1 MSNFKKLSIPTMV
14 LHWSVALLM
23 IAATTVGIVM
33 EQMARSPEQ
42 REIMNIHKSIG
53 LLILVLAL
61 VRIVWRVKEGKLP
74 SLGAMPRWQ
83 EISAASIH
91 GILLLLT
98 VVMPISG
105 IMMSVANGRAISFFG
120 TTVIPSSN
128 LDVAWLDQLA
138 HVVHGGGKWAII
150 IAVGV
155 HVAAAIKHQFIDK
168 DGTIARMLGAGNK

>member
-1 MSNFKKLSIPTMV
+1 MSRFKKLSIPTMV

-23 IAATTVGIVM
+23 ITATTVGIIM
-33 EQMARSPEQ
+33 EQMERSPEQ

-61 VRIVWRVKEGKLP
+61 ARIIWRVKEGKLP

-83 EISAASIH
+83 EISAASVH
-91 GILLLLT
+91 GLLLLLT

-105 IMMSVANGRAISFFG
+105 IMMSVSHGRAISFFG
-120 TTVIPSSN
+120 VPVIPSSN

-138 HVVHGGGKWAII
+138 HVIHGGGKWAII
-150 IAVGV
+150 IIVSV
-155 HVAAAIKHQFIDK
+155 HVVAAIKHQFIDK
-168 DGTIARMLGAGNK
+168 DGTLSRMLGAGEK